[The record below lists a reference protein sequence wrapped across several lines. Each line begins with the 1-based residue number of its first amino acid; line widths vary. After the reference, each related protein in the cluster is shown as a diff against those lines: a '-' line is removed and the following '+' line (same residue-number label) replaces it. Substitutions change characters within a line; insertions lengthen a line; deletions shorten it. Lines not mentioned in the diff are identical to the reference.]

1 MGGMNPDPTPIQ
13 VRPARHTDHPAIVEL
28 SRRVFAPYGPY
39 GVVVPG
45 WLVREDVEALVAER
59 AGAFCG
65 AVVLARTVR
74 DEQPIAELL
83 AVGVAEDQR
92 RRGVGTAL
100 LIAALEQIKRWSGVP
115 SRAVRLHTAADN
127 QAARTLFTRF
137 GFFEA
142 DDVLGCY
149 EGGQPIL
156 AMIRPLNPR
165 AGATPDR
172 PPT

>member
-1 MGGMNPDPTPIQ
+1 MNSDPTPIQ

-59 AGAFCG
+59 GGAFCG
-65 AVVLARTVR
+65 AVVLARAVR
-74 DEQPIAELL
+74 DDQPIAELL
-83 AVGVAEDQR
+83 AVGVIEGQR

-100 LIAALEQIKRWSGVP
+100 LFAALERIRGWSGVP
-115 SRAVRLHTAADN
+115 SRAVWLHTAADN
-127 QAARTLFTRF
+127 HGARALFARF
-137 GFFEA
+137 GFLDA

-156 AMIRPLNPR
+156 AMIRPLIPCE
-165 AGATPDR
+165 GATPDR
-172 PPT
+172 SPT